1 MQCRN
6 VKFDF
11 GEKMKDYAASQG
23 EELMI
28 KAVCSAAAE
37 DEAGEWDVCLV
48 GPQLMHAVDEIAEA
62 VEVPTEAVDMRTY
75 AMADGEGALKQA
87 KALLENNRRINLWR
101 QFIMKLNRN
110 RLRRWF

>member
-1 MQCRN
+1 MRVLVVCN
-6 VKFDF
+6 AGMSSSILVK
-11 GEKMKDYAASQG
+11 KMKDYAASQG

-62 VEVPTEAVDMRTY
+62 VEKF
-75 AMADGEGALKQA
+75 LQ
-87 KALLENNRRINLWR
+87 
-101 QFIMKLNRN
+101 
-110 RLRRWF
+110 RRWICVLTQWLTEKVL

>member
-1 MQCRN
+1 MRVLVVCN
-6 VKFDF
+6 LGMSSSILVK
-11 GEKMKDYAASQG
+11 KMKDYAASQ
-23 EELMI
+23 
-28 KAVCSAAAE
+28 AVCSAAAE

-87 KALLENNRRINLWR
+87 KALLE
-101 QFIMKLNRN
+101 K
-110 RLRRWF
+110 

>member
-1 MQCRN
+1 MRVLVVCN
-6 VKFDF
+6 AGMSSSILVK
-11 GEKMKDYAASQG
+11 KMKDYAASQG
-23 EELMI
+23 EALMI

-75 AMADGEGALKQA
+75 AMADGEGALKQG
-87 KALLENNRRINLWR
+87 K
-101 QFIMKLNRN
+101 KTKKK
-110 RLRRWF
+110 

>member
-1 MQCRN
+1 MRVLVVCN
-6 VKFDF
+6 AGMSSSILVK
-11 GEKMKDYAASQG
+11 KMKDYAASQG

-37 DEAGEWDVCLV
+37 DEAGECLV

-87 KALLENNRRINLWR
+87 KALLE
-101 QFIMKLNRN
+101 K
-110 RLRRWF
+110 